1 MSDDALGSVKALLGE
16 LIMNAGIVERAYQ
29 LAPQCRTIDE
39 IRSKL
44 VREGYGSVDA
54 HLQATSL
61 RRDLKT
67 RLQSQQ

>member
-1 MSDDALGSVKALLGE
+1 
-16 LIMNAGIVERAYQ
+16 MNAGIVERAYQ